1 MLCLCLS
8 IGLKYSNCVPI
19 KISVLVTMLENGLRQ
34 VLKVRRATNQIPGK
48 LV

>member
-19 KISVLVTMLENGLRQ
+19 KISVLVTMVENKLRQ
-34 VLKVRRATNQIPGK
+34 VLKVRRATK
-48 LV
+48 YLES

>member
-19 KISVLVTMLENGLRQ
+19 KISVLVTMVENKLFQQ
-34 VLKVRRATNQIPGK
+34 VLKVRRATK
-48 LV
+48 YLES